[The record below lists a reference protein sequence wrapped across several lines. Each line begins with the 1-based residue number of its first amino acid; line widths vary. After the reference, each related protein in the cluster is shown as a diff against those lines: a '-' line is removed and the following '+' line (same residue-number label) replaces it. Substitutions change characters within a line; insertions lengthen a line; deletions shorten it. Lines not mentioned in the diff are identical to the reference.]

1 MRPSKNVLH
10 HVLVRRAILT
20 ELRSG
25 NGENIRSRFEVFQDT
40 GADADNNAMV
50 GMRTS
55 RW

>member
-10 HVLVRRAILT
+10 HVLVRRAILN

-25 NGENIRSRFEVFQDT
+25 NGEDIRSRFEVFQDT
-40 GADADNNAMV
+40 GSGADNQAIV

>member
-25 NGENIRSRFEVFQDT
+25 AGADIRSRFEVFQDT
-40 GADADNNAMV
+40 GSDADKDAIV
-50 GMRTS
+50 GMRTT